1 MLLAGGQGS
10 RLYVLTENTAKPAV
24 PFGGK
29 YRIIDYSLSNCV
41 NSGIDTVGILTQY
54 QPLELNDYIGNG
66 QPWDLNR
73 NFGGVHV
80 LPPYTKTKNNMW
92 YKGTANAIYQ
102 NIPFIERYNP
112 EYVLILSGDHI
123 YKMDYSLMLDFHRK
137 KGAECT
143 IAVRTVPMSDASR
156 MGIMSTDPEMR
167 ITEFEEKPKQPKST
181 LASMGIYIFTYS
193 ELREYLIKDAMDR
206 GCRDFLIGIGGSATN
221 DGGTGMLQALGF
233 RFLDRKGNELGLGG
247 QILNQIYEIDCSR
260 ALSQLRETSFT
271 IACDVNNP
279 FYGEKGAAY
288 VFARQKGA
296 DDAMVRLLDEGLR
309 NFAEVI
315 KRTGRIKIDD
325 IPGAGAA
332 GGLGG
337 GFVAFLK
344 AELKPGIR
352 MVLDA
357 LRFDECIRGADL
369 IITGEGKLDKQ
380 TCMGKTPCGVLQ
392 AGMRQGIPVIVMG
405 GSVEEV
411 EALNKSGFLAVLPLL
426 PYPVSLEQAMD
437 KDFTCRNIG
446 RALEQQLR
454 VIQYYMNH

>member
-1 MLLAGGQGS
+1 VKIPVGDGGEGTVET
-10 RLYVLTENTAKPAV
+10 LITAMGGEAV
-24 PFGGK
+24 
-29 YRIIDYSLSNCV
+29 SCV
-41 NSGIDTVGILTQY
+41 VHDPLMRSVEATYGILGDNRTAVIEMATASGLTLVPVSERN
-54 QPLELNDYIGNG
+54 PLRTTTY
-66 QPWDLNR
+66 
-73 NFGGVHV
+73 
-80 LPPYTKTKNNMW
+80 
-92 YKGTANAIYQ
+92 GTG
-102 NIPFIERYNP
+102 E
-112 EYVLILSGDHI
+112 
-123 YKMDYSLMLDFHRK
+123 
-137 KGAECT
+137 
-143 IAVRTVPMSDASR
+143 
-156 MGIMSTDPEMR
+156 
-167 ITEFEEKPKQPKST
+167 
-181 LASMGIYIFTYS
+181 
-193 ELREYLIKDAMDR
+193 LIKDAMDR

-315 KRTGRIKIDD
+315 KRTGRIEIDD

-344 AELKPGIR
+344 AELKPGIQ

-454 VIQYYMNH
+454 VIHYYMNH

>member
-1 MLLAGGQGS
+1 MKKIVVASDSFKGSVSSIEVAECAELAIHKVFPDCEVVKIPVGDGGEGTVET
-10 RLYVLTENTAKPAV
+10 LITAMGGEAV
-24 PFGGK
+24 
-29 YRIIDYSLSNCV
+29 SCV
-41 NSGIDTVGILTQY
+41 VHDPLMRPVEATYGILGDNRTAVIEMATASGLTLVPVSERN
-54 QPLELNDYIGNG
+54 PLRTATY
-66 QPWDLNR
+66 
-73 NFGGVHV
+73 
-80 LPPYTKTKNNMW
+80 
-92 YKGTANAIYQ
+92 GTG
-102 NIPFIERYNP
+102 E
-112 EYVLILSGDHI
+112 
-123 YKMDYSLMLDFHRK
+123 
-137 KGAECT
+137 
-143 IAVRTVPMSDASR
+143 
-156 MGIMSTDPEMR
+156 
-167 ITEFEEKPKQPKST
+167 
-181 LASMGIYIFTYS
+181 
-193 ELREYLIKDAMDR
+193 LIKDAMDR

-233 RFLDRKGNELGLGG
+233 RFLDRNGNELGLGG

-357 LRFDECIRGADL
+357 LRFDERIRGADL

-380 TCMGKTPCGVLQ
+380 TCMGKTPFGVLQ
-392 AGMRQGIPVIVMG
+392 AGMGQDIPVIVMG

-411 EALNKSGFLAVLPLL
+411 EALNTCGFLAVLPLL

-437 KDFTCRNIG
+437 KDFTCWNIG

-454 VIQYYMNH
+454 VIKYYMNH